1 MSGDTLFDIET
12 PGAGAEQG
20 KAHACAGMACRVCHV
35 EADRL
40 RDIKI
45 KQALDHAD
53 DDWKALADRLL
64 RQNAR
69 LGIDFTT
76 DEVMEQLDDSPF
88 TTHEPRALGGIVKRL
103 LRQGVIVQVGWT
115 RSRRRHSS
123 PIPVYCGV
131 KR

>member
-1 MSGDTLFDIET
+1 MSDTLFDIET
-12 PGAGAEQG
+12 PGAGEDKG
-20 KAHACAGMACRVCHV
+20 KVHACTGMSCSFCHR
-35 EADRL
+35 EADRA
-40 RDIKI
+40 RDQKI
-45 KQALDHAD
+45 QQALDHAD
-53 DDWKALADRLL
+53 DDWKALAERLL
-64 RQNAR
+64 RQSAR

-103 LRQGVIVQVGWT
+103 IRQGVITQVGWA

-123 PIPVYCGV
+123 PIPVYCGA